1 MNIEDVIIIDDGDE
15 DMNIDEA
22 EIDIDKE
29 VEEDSDYESESEN
42 GEDYEQVL
50 PLNRED
56 LRDITELQ
64 QMCGITFYYEAN
76 SEKFCSTCFIRVQ
89 DLYSRA
95 NIVHKHETGKYV
107 HLIQPSCREC
117 GETLCQVIACSV
129 CIFCV
134 QEQ

>member
-1 MNIEDVIIIDDGDE
+1 MNIEDVIIIDDSDE

-22 EIDIDKE
+22 EIDIDEE
-29 VEEDSDYESESEN
+29 VEEDSDYESEN

-56 LRDITELQ
+56 LRDITEQ
-64 QMCGITFYYEAN
+64 QIMCSITFYYKGN
-76 SEKFCSTCFIRVQ
+76 GDKFCSTCFIRVQ

-107 HLIQPSCREC
+107 HLIEPSCHNC
-117 GETLCQVIACSV
+117 GNNLCQVIACSV
-129 CIFCV
+129 CPFCA
-134 QEQ
+134 